1 MREHMHEVRIHGRGG
16 QGVVL
21 ASKILAKALVE
32 EGQYV
37 IAVPQFGFE
46 RRGAPVVAYLRYD
59 QAELRALT
67 NIYDPDCVICL
78 DPTVSRAVD
87 IYAGLKN
94 EGTLI
99 QTTSKPPAEVKSELP
114 ETVSRLGLCDAVGIA
129 MEIFGR
135 PITNSIMLGA
145 YARTTGDVSLEAL
158 QNGFQSVAFR
168 DAGLDQ
174 NMQAIQR
181 GYDET
186 SIHEM
191 KGSA

>member
-1 MREHMHEVRIHGRGG
+1 MHEVRIHGRGG

-32 EGQYV
+32 EGQFV
-37 IAVPQFGFE
+37 SAVPQFGFE
-46 RRGAPVVAYLRYD
+46 RRGAPVVAYLRYA

-87 IYAGLKN
+87 IFAGLKTD
-94 EGTLI
+94 GTLV
-99 QTTSKPPAEVKSELP
+99 QTSAKPVAEVTPELP
-114 ETVSRLGLCDAVGIA
+114 ETVKRLGLCNAVAIA

-158 QNGFQSVAFR
+158 QNGFQSVALR

-174 NMQAIQR
+174 NMQAIRR

-186 SIHEM
+186 SVHQLN
-191 KGSA
+191 GSA

>member
-1 MREHMHEVRIHGRGG
+1 MHEVRIHGRGG

-37 IAVPQFGFE
+37 TAVPQFGFE

-59 QAELRALT
+59 TAELRALT

-87 IYAGLKN
+87 IFAGLKDQ
-94 EGTLI
+94 GTLI
-99 QTTSKPPAEVKSELP
+99 QTSAKPATEVKSKLP
-114 ETVSRLGLCDAVGIA
+114 EAVARLGLCDAVAIA

-145 YARTTGDVSLEAL
+145 YARTTGDVSLQAL
-158 QNGFQSVAFR
+158 QNGFHSVALR
-168 DAGLDQ
+168 DAGLEQ

-186 SIHEM
+186 SVHDM
-191 KGSA
+191 NGSA